1 MKMNMLRFIGA
12 STVDLPLLGAEESG
26 PFVLKGA
33 EGLGPP
39 EVNVR
44 LARTVLEKAVF
55 QGKTANLRQIIAL
68 VGLQPDWNSGQ
79 TSEELRSTLYSLLTP
94 RYGQMVRAEI
104 VHDGVVQGYAQ
115 GHLSKCEPA
124 LFTKDPA
131 VQIVLDCDYGYFL
144 NPNLKVQTPV
154 LGTINN
160 NATFL
165 VENDGT
171 APSGFLMGVTLT
183 NGGGPSLTLSD
194 EDPRGQKLQIDGI
207 NWAAGDRFVVD
218 TRPGSRGV
226 WRGTGTGAL
235 TSVLNNLNSSVSEWM
250 HLYGGDNR
258 LILNVGT
265 FTWLADY
272 NFTHQPAYW
281 GV

>member
-1 MKMNMLRFIGA
+1 MKMNMLRLIGA

-26 PFVLKGA
+26 PFVLKSA

-68 VGLQPDWNSGQ
+68 VGLQPDWNVGQ
-79 TSEELRSTLYSLLTP
+79 TAEELRTELYSLLTP
-94 RYGQMVRAEI
+94 RYGQMVRAE
-104 VHDGVVQGYAQ
+104 VVYDGVVQGYAQ
-115 GHLSKCEPA
+115 GHVSKLEVA
-124 LFTKDPA
+124 LFSKDPA
-131 VQIVLDCDYGYFL
+131 VQVTLDCDYGYL
-144 NPNLKVQTPV
+144 LSPTLKVQQPV
-154 LGTINN
+154 LGTINGSR
-160 NATFL
+160 TFL

-171 APSGFLMGVTLT
+171 APSGFIMGVTLPQ
-183 NGGGPSLTLSD
+183 GGGTSLVLSD

-207 NWAAGDRFVVD
+207 SWGAGDRFVVD

-235 TSVLNNLNSSVSEWM
+235 TSVLNNLNSSVSEWIT
-250 HLYGGDNR
+250 LYGGDNR
-258 LILNVGT
+258 LILNVPDL
-265 FTWLADY
+265 TWLSGYD
-272 NFTHQPAYW
+272 FTHQPAYW